1 VKSCVGPQAEEVLKR
16 MVSKTD
22 VEKVEKMK
30 FMTGLPLT
38 IEGVA
43 VYVQRSGYTGEDG
56 FEVSTHF
63 LFLFQSVNMFKF
75 FELQFDFSFVV
86 FV

>member
-1 VKSCVGPQAEEVLKR
+1 
-16 MVSKTD
+16 MISKTD

-38 IEGVA
+38 VEGVP

-56 FEVSTHF
+56 FEVATRFFVLVS
-63 LFLFQSVNMFKF
+63 NM
-75 FELQFDFSFVV
+75 
-86 FV
+86 